1 MKEFFKKMHAG
12 IIAVEAVIGVSLA
25 GLILVYSVYA
35 INTYVNSGRDIA
47 EKTQALYLAEDGLE
61 LIRYVRDN
69 AWTKISSIPL
79 NQTRYLETTNTG
91 VSISV
96 TPEIL
101 DGYTRSF
108 TLDNVYREPGTYDI
122 VASTTAGSVA
132 DTDSKY
138 VTMTVRWGTPVKSV
152 SLTTIIADIA
162 P

>member
-1 MKEFFKKMHAG
+1 MKEHIKKIHHG

-47 EKTQALYLAEDGLE
+47 EKTQALYLVEDGLE

-69 AWTKISSIPL
+69 GWTKISSIPL
-79 NQTRYLETTNTG
+79 NQTRYLETTSTG
-91 VSISV
+91 VSVSV

-101 DGYTRSF
+101 NGYTRSF
-108 TLDNVYREPGTYDI
+108 IIQDVYREPGTDDI

-138 VTMTVRWGTPVKSV
+138 VTMTVSWGTPVKSV
-152 SLTTIIADIA
+152 SLTTIIADIT

>member
-1 MKEFFKKMHAG
+1 MHAG

-69 AWTKISSIPL
+69 AWTNISSIPL

-91 VSISV
+91 VSVSV
-96 TPEIL
+96 TPEIV

-108 TLDNVYREPGTYDI
+108 TLDNVYRESGTYDI
-122 VASTTAGSVA
+122 MASTTAGSVA